1 MSKIISNPQ
10 TIDVNSIALDSM
22 PTSGHIAFHVKN
34 AIGHVV
40 NVPLEFF
47 TLNYVL
53 LFLVMIM
60 SIIVLIHK
68 LNERMTD
75 LEEWICKTK
84 YISIFICASLGLFYP
99 VKFGML
105 GLNFIFLLI
114 LIGEALNGRTW
125 FEKLLPKE

>member
-1 MSKIISNPQ
+1 MSKLISNTQ
-10 TIDVNSIALDSM
+10 AIDANSIALDSI
-22 PTSGHIAFHVKN
+22 PTSGHTAFHVKN

-60 SIIVLIHK
+60 AIVVLIHK
-68 LNERMTD
+68 LDEKMTD
-75 LEEWICKTK
+75 FEEWICKAK

-105 GLNFIFLLI
+105 GLNFIFLII
-114 LIGEALNGRTW
+114 LTGEALNGRLW
-125 FEKLLPKE
+125 INKLLHKK

>member
-1 MSKIISNPQ
+1 MSKLINNTQ
-10 TIDVNSIALDSM
+10 AIDVNNIALDSI
-22 PTSGHIAFHVKN
+22 PTSGHVAFHVKN

-40 NVPLEFF
+40 DVPLEFF

-68 LNERMTD
+68 LDERMTD
-75 LEEWICKTK
+75 LQEWVCKAK

-114 LIGEALNGRTW
+114 LTGEALHGRTW
-125 FEKLLPKE
+125 LEKLLHKK